1 MLRPRE
7 NRLRLQ
13 KSRERQS
20 AGMAGC
26 FKNGPAR
33 GSHRQ
38 GPDVGSYFWPVMV
51 TRADVADFMLK
62 QVTNDKYLGLAPGLG

>member
-1 MLRPRE
+1 
-7 NRLRLQ
+7 
-13 KSRERQS
+13 
-20 AGMAGC
+20 MAGC